1 MNFRFQIAL
10 SEHDYLQFNIFHTIR
25 SPYGAKIIRSY
36 RISNAVIYIALIFL
50 ALSREGFTTVGLIQ
64 TGFLLILLVIFQLL
78 AKRFLR
84 ASTKS
89 TLKRLKKAGKLAFS
103 PFSTME
109 FLENSF
115 IEESEDSRTETKYSS
130 IERISVVEGQY
141 VFLHLDSLRG
151 YILPVSCFESHEQ
164 HERFLSFMSSLGIP
178 IDHYKSI

>member
-1 MNFRFQIAL
+1 
-10 SEHDYLQFNIFHTIR
+10 
-25 SPYGAKIIRSY
+25 
-36 RISNAVIYIALIFL
+36 
-50 ALSREGFTTVGLIQ
+50 
-64 TGFLLILLVIFQLL
+64 
-78 AKRFLR
+78 
-84 ASTKS
+84 
-89 TLKRLKKAGKLAFS
+89 
-103 PFSTME
+103 ME